1 MQKTGRTVPR
11 GSSRDVHLRDHL
23 HSVQRPGVLVVDRE
37 WVLLVGKRPVELSTG
52 LNVWIGV
59 AEGPH

>member
-1 MQKTGRTVPR
+1 MSTYEITCTRCSGR
-11 GSSRDVHLRDHL
+11 
-23 HSVQRPGVLVVDRE
+23 VLVVDRE